1 MNCHR
6 FSLLFLGTLVLTLAA
21 HAQTQKPLTNADVLN
36 MSKEGFDAGLIVK
49 DIESN
54 PTDFDVSPQALI
66 DLKAAGVPQSVM
78 EAMLAAR
85 AAKPSAAV
93 EASHGAADVP
103 STAPNGVPDSGGCNA
118 NNACLL
124 RDGTDVALKFV
135 ADISSKTAHEGDPV
149 EFLLDDDLKV
159 ADKVVAAKGSHAVA
173 TVSNAKRAGMMG
185 KGGELNVQLQYL
197 VVGSNHVHLRGTK
210 GKEGDSK
217 TGATVALTVLFGP
230 IGLIK
235 HGKEVQIPAGTPL
248 KAYIDQDIWLP
259 AITLP
264 SDSKAN

>member
-1 MNCHR
+1 MKFHR
-6 FSLLFLGTLVLTLAA
+6 LPLLFLGTALLALAA

-36 MSKEGFDAGLIVK
+36 MSKQGFEASLIVK

-66 DLKAAGVPQSVM
+66 DLKSAGVSQDVM
-78 EAMLAAR
+78 EAMLAAH

-93 EASHGAADVP
+93 EAAHGAADVP
-103 STAPNGVPDSGGCNA
+103 STAPNGGGCNA

-124 RDGTDVALKFV
+124 RDGTDVALKF
-135 ADISSKTAHEGDPV
+135 AGDISSKTAHEGDPV

-159 ADKVVAAKGSHAVA
+159 GDKIVAAKGSHAVA
-173 TVSNAKRAGMMG
+173 MVSTAKKAGMMG
-185 KGGELNVQLQYL
+185 RGGELNVQLQYL

-210 GKEGDSK
+210 GKEGDNK

-235 HGKEVQIPAGTPL
+235 HGKDVQIAQGTPL
-248 KAYIDQDIWLP
+248 KAYIDQDIWLA
-259 AITLP
+259 AINP
-264 SDSKAN
+264 PPDSKVN